1 MRLFTSGET
10 GNISDRYTLAAVVLV
25 GSLLPAGLA
34 SRFEWEELR
43 AVVVG
48 TALLLLLYCIISLI
62 RLPLA

>member
-1 MRLFTSGET
+1 MILFSSGET
-10 GNISDRYTLAAVVLV
+10 GNISDRYTLAAVALA
-25 GSLLPAGLA
+25 GSLLLAGLA

-48 TALLLLLYCIISLI
+48 TALLVLLYCIISLI

>member
-10 GNISDRYTLAAVVLV
+10 GNISDRYTLAAVVL
-25 GSLLPAGLA
+25 AGLA

-48 TALLLLLYCIISLI
+48 MALLVLLV
-62 RLPLA
+62 LPLVYPL